1 MALPAVEHRS
11 CAKNE
16 GTDAEGG
23 PCGGCARTVGGRRE
37 RTVREGGHRVM
48 WGAKRKCG
56 SSRRQ
61 NRKRVRVEHTF
72 GWIDNFRW
80 LRVQKPHDLQAVY
93 VRFVDALFEHNMAY
107 PLLCMTSLGHDTMI
121 DTLHYMSV
129 VFNGEIPKKEYGKLR
144 MVE

>member
-37 RTVREGGHRVM
+37 RTVREGGHRVL

-72 GWIDNFRW
+72 GWIDNFRR
-80 LRVQKPHDLQAVY
+80 LRVQYEYTPHVHLAYTV
-93 VRFVDALFEHNMAY
+93 FALGH
-107 PLLCMTSLGHDTMI
+107 LLCNRFLAHVPI
-121 DTLHYMSV
+121 
-129 VFNGEIPKKEYGKLR
+129 F
-144 MVE
+144 